1 MAQFYIEALGSE
13 FTNSGRNPISQSQ
26 MQFPDF
32 NGRDGWMNGWLDG
45 KLLDILSI
53 TPLLQHSITPFQ
65 ALKVMGDIK

>member
-1 MAQFYIEALGSE
+1 
-13 FTNSGRNPISQSQ
+13 
-26 MQFPDF
+26 MQFPGF

-65 ALKVMGDIK
+65 ALKVMGDVK